1 MKKLLKGIALV
12 TVIFIVYSCGSLKN
26 KDITGEKEIKQVFKT
41 KQFKDSNDVFYAIV
55 VGEHGDEMEAK
66 NLALAEARLQ
76 FTTKGSSMVESAV
89 KKDGT
94 RSMNDRIGSL
104 DLETKSLVISK
115 AVSSYMYEVDSKL
128 FYSEIRGTYIYRAV
142 YKIETDNIISLLKQV
157 NK

>member
-12 TVIFIVYSCGSLKN
+12 TVLFIVHSCGSLKN

-55 VGEHGDEMEAK
+55 VGEHGDEMQAK
-66 NLALAEARLQ
+66 DFALVAARSQ

-115 AVSSYMYEVDSKL
+115 AVSSYMNEVDSKL

>member
-1 MKKLLKGIALV
+1 MKKLFKGISLV
-12 TVIFIVYSCGSLKN
+12 TILFIVHSCGSLKN

-76 FTTKGSSMVESAV
+76 FTTKGTSMVESAV
-89 KKDGT
+89 KKAGT

-104 DLETKSLVISK
+104 DVITKNVVISK
-115 AVSSYMYEVDSKL
+115 HTLKFNCSHQYLKVKQNKNL
-128 FYSEIRGTYIYRAV
+128 QLYSHLTLPL
-142 YKIETDNIISLLKQV
+142 D
-157 NK
+157 

>member
-1 MKKLLKGIALV
+1 MRKLLIGIAVVTISLLV
-12 TVIFIVYSCGSLKN
+12 HSCGSLKN

-66 NLALAEARLQ
+66 NLALSEARLQ

-94 RSMNDRIGSL
+94 RSMNDRVGSL
-104 DLETKSLVISK
+104 DVETKNVVISK
-115 AVSSYMYEVDSKL
+115 AVSSYMNEVDSKL
-128 FYSEIRGTYIYRAV
+128 FYSEERGTYIYRAV
-142 YKIETDNIISLLKQV
+142 YKIETDNIISLLNQV
-157 NK
+157 SK